1 VGKKEKDMGGRYV
14 VPLDLGNFLMEES
27 DAFYRRGMGK
37 MGLWKY
43 ISTFIGGA
51 AKKILVDT
59 GIPGIEHS
67 LKYHP
72 YLKTEPPKP
81 DQEMVSQLAKC
92 GVKPEDIE
100 IVILTHLHWDH
111 VGGVTQFPNAQFI
124 ASQEE
129 LRFALSPFPP
139 FYNGYEAL
147 QIGMTPMFLKIMDR
161 MRTIEMKE
169 KEIVEGVRV
178 IPLPGHS
185 PGSIGVV
192 VETPEGPF
200 VIAGDTVCK
209 YGNLE
214 GAPDQ
219 HLPYLMTGIFT
230 DMGAVWRS
238 FETIDE
244 IVGGEYSRVI
254 PGHDPR
260 VFDKTRQGRLAQNGR

>member
-1 VGKKEKDMGGRYV
+1 MGSRYV

-27 DAFYRRGMGK
+27 DAFYRRGTGK
-37 MGLWKY
+37 KGLCKY

-59 GIPGIEHS
+59 GTPGIEHS

-72 YLKTEPPKP
+72 YLETEPPKP
-81 DQEMVSQLAKC
+81 EQEMVSQLAKC
-92 GVKPEDIE
+92 GVTPEDID

-111 VGGVTQFPNAQFI
+111 VGGVTLFPNAQFL
-124 ASQEE
+124 ATQEE
-129 LRFALSPFPP
+129 VRFALCPIPT

-147 QIGMTPMFLKIMDR
+147 QIGMTPMFLKIMNR

-214 GAPDQ
+214 GAPEQ
-219 HLPYLMTGIFT
+219 NLPYLMTGIFT

-238 FETIDE
+238 FEIIDE
-244 IVGGEYSRVI
+244 IVGGEYFRVI
-254 PGHDPR
+254 PGHDPQ
-260 VFDKTRQGRLAQNGR
+260 VFDEKRQSRLTQTLR